1 MENISRQKEEAL
13 KENLKHIREEQENIE
28 YKVKSV
34 LKEEE
39 NEEIEINRSY
49 IGLNQMSERCTAE
62 DKRIQRVIK
71 EKQNMLNGLRKRKI
85 EFKDAFLREMKKSGQ
100 KMEEEAEKIRQEL
113 TNTKNESDVRNERSN
128 SNERNNRESYTNQEE
143 NCRISVKNTKY

>member
-1 MENISRQKEEAL
+1 MENISRQKEETL

-85 EFKDAFLREMKKSGQ
+85 EFKDEFLREMKKSGQ

-113 TNTKNESDVRNERSN
+113 ANTKKESDVRNERSN
-128 SNERNNRESYTNQEE
+128 SNEQNNRESYTNQKQD
-143 NCRISVKNTKY
+143 CRISTEGTKH